1 MNDEKATNGRQQR
14 QAENH
19 RYLWLV
25 LFTLVVV
32 GGGLIGLIYGQG
44 ALLTAVPCLL
54 AGAALI
60 LIPWWILTLLEKWR
74 NWMER
79 EAND

>member
-1 MNDEKATNGRQQR
+1 MNDEKATNGRLRR
-14 QAENH
+14 QAENR

-25 LFTLVVV
+25 LLTLVVV

-54 AGAALI
+54 GGAALI
-60 LIPWWILTLLEKWR
+60 LIPWWVLTLLEKWR

-79 EAND
+79 DV

>member
-1 MNDEKATNGRQQR
+1 MSNPRRQREQ
-14 QAENH
+14 ENR

-25 LFTLVVV
+25 LLTLVVV
-32 GGGLIGLIYGQG
+32 GGGLIGLIYGRT

-54 AGAALI
+54 GGAALI
-60 LIPWWILTLLEKWR
+60 LIPWWALTLLEKWR

-79 EAND
+79 EE